1 MFSPGLRFS
10 GAVSVVMSLTA
21 VGSGARAKSA
31 VIGSDDRWQFR
42 QYYPRHYVNLKLEEG
57 EQMVIDG
64 SLNDSAWER
73 ASWTEDFVDITDHQD
88 NETLNEVPAAF
99 QTRVKMRWDADY
111 LYVGAEL
118 REPFLYGNITGHNS
132 VAPYHDN
139 DFEVFID
146 VSGTTHYYKEYEMN
160 MLNATYDINWGA
172 PDGLKLDCALNDT
185 ASEVSSLPVCVNT
198 SFPGYA
204 GNWSMFDYS
213 DATRRGIAKGLVTAT
228 SYDVNQFGKFS
239 GTGHA
244 GQANVSVWTAEMA
257 FPIRSSW
264 SRRPVVG
271 VGEGGGGWHG
281 GLLDTTWSQDQ
292 TALNYSR
299 FNPNNGDAG
308 DGRPTYWRMDFARAE
323 HPRRYNVSRHQDHQK
338 SKSPS
343 FTGSISRLE
352 KEEDDDDSAYTLCPL
367 RCPASLG
374 TDTPVSVTN
383 PTAEEC
389 ADAAAQFPTL
399 LGTDPFYGCYWEWV
413 WQSLGFE
420 AYMHRPTRWSVVQF
434 VDAATS
440 AHHSR
445 CDNIE
450 WPGRYIA
457 KLLFEAENTYAK
469 LHGGHTFT
477 ADLHELV
484 GNVSYCQLPACNIT
498 DLQYAA
504 SASSVF
510 DLAID
515 DVKHG
520 RCEETPCYVA
530 KVGVKLPESH
540 RLAGS
545 PYAGYSVSVNE
556 NLLITVDHDAGTA
569 PCL

>member
-1 MFSPGLRFS
+1 MVCSLAALGNG
-10 GAVSVVMSLTA
+10 GAQAESAA
-21 VGSGARAKSA
+21 VD
-31 VIGSDDRWQFR
+31 SDDRWQFR
-42 QYYPRHYVNLKLEEG
+42 QYYPRHYVNLKLEQG

-88 NETLNEVPAAF
+88 NETLNKVPAAF

-118 REPFLYGNITGHNS
+118 REPFLFGNITGHNI

-172 PDGLKLDCALNDT
+172 PDGLKLDCVLNDT
-185 ASEVSSLPVCVNT
+185 AAKASSLPVCVNT

-213 DATRRGIAKGLVTAT
+213 DATLRGNAKGLVTAT
-228 SYDVNQFGKFS
+228 SFDVNHFGKFS
-239 GTGHA
+239 GTGHP
-244 GQANVSVWTAEMA
+244 GQANTSVWTAEMA
-257 FPIRSSW
+257 FPISSSW
-264 SRRPVVG
+264 SRP
-271 VGEGGGGWHG
+271 VGEGGRHG

-292 TALNYSR
+292 TAQNYSR

-308 DGRPTYWRMDFARAE
+308 DGRPTYWRVDFARAE
-323 HPRRYNVSRHQDHQK
+323 HPRRYNVSQQK
-338 SKSPS
+338 SNSPS
-343 FTGSISRLE
+343 FVSRPE
-352 KEEDDDDSAYTLCPL
+352 KGNDTYTLCPL
-367 RCPASLG
+367 HCPALLG
-374 TDTPVSVTN
+374 IDTPVSVTN

-389 ADAAAQFPTL
+389 VDAAAQFPTL
-399 LGTDPFYGCYWEWV
+399 LGTDPFFGCYWEWV

-420 AYMHRPTRWSVVQF
+420 AYMHRPTRWSMVQF
-434 VDAATS
+434 VDVAAS
-440 AHHSR
+440 AHQSR

-457 KLLFEAENTYAK
+457 KLLFEAESTYSK

-477 ADLHELV
+477 SDLEELI
-484 GNVSYCQLPACNIT
+484 GNASYCQLPQCNIA

-504 SASSVF
+504 NTSSVF
-510 DLAID
+510 SLAIN

-520 RCEETPCYVA
+520 NCEETPCYVA
-530 KVGVKLPESH
+530 KVDVKLPESR

-545 PYAGYSVSVNE
+545 SYAGYAVTVNE